1 MSLQAG
7 NIAVSPSAHAAGLT
21 GAASWFWL
29 EPTPASPSLSLS
41 LRGEHVTVNAAAS
54 GIQWSFGDGASLT
67 GGPGVPYRQG
77 VAPAAAVR
85 HVYQARCLPGDRGHD
100 PSVLSSCGSNGYT
113 VEALVQWTISYTAS
127 GPVTAGGA
135 LPARATGTSVTY
147 PVGEARAFLTSAEG
161 GT

>member
-1 MSLQAG
+1 MR
-7 NIAVSPSAHAAGLT
+7 IAAADPYRMQPQ
-21 GAASWFWL
+21 S
-29 EPTPASPSLSLS
+29 EHSI
-41 LRGEHVTVNAAAS
+41 LRSRHDDLRRPRAAS
-54 GIQWSFGDGASLT
+54 GIQWTFGDGASLT

-77 VAPAAAVR
+77 AAPAGAVR